1 MRMIT
6 ILVLD
11 FFVVYNVIYMI
22 FLITKNGPG
31 SANYIILLLRL
42 NEKYR
47 DANNNSLS
55 DPTLGDLF
63 CSVSISTSPRHLLLS
78 HQWHCLLCLLLLHL
92 LSRWVMCLL
101 CSPNH
106 RRRLFLL
113 VLHRAAP
120 PTSCATTARA
130 WDMSWRIAQV
140 VVQSL
145 LQRME
150 GM

>member
-1 MRMIT
+1 MRMIR

-11 FFVVYNVIYMI
+11 FLVVYNVIYMI

-63 CSVSISTSPRHLLLS
+63 LKRSDIDKPKGTC
-78 HQWHCLLCLLLLHL
+78 C
-92 LSRWVMCLL
+92 
-101 CSPNH
+101 
-106 RRRLFLL
+106 
-113 VLHRAAP
+113 
-120 PTSCATTARA
+120 
-130 WDMSWRIAQV
+130 
-140 VVQSL
+140 
-145 LQRME
+145 
-150 GM
+150 